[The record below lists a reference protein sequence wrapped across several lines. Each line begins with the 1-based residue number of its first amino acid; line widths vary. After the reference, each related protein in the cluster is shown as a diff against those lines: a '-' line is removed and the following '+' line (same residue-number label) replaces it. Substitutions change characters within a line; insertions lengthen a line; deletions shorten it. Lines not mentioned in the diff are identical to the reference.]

1 MNIMPTGNYYCMKT
15 LARFLLLP
23 ILLLAINTQAAV
35 VLLYHHVSNS
45 TPKSTSISP
54 AAFEAQMD
62 YLAEHDFA
70 VVPLLELTEKLRKG
84 EPLPDKTVAISFDD
98 SYVSVYES
106 AYPRLKKRGW
116 PFTFFVNTDSVG
128 TGKVFVSWE
137 QLREMAKQGVTIANH
152 TSQHNHLPRRKKD
165 ESLVQWR
172 VRIAAEINQA
182 QAKIEQEIG
191 TAPMIMAYPF
201 GEYDVDVQQLAKKLG
216 YVAFGQQSGAL
227 YEQADLQSVPRF
239 PFGGGF
245 TELDDFIMKVNTKPM
260 PIKTVS
266 FYSDKNTKQKNLT
279 VKAGDKPWLVLTLD
293 DTSLLK
299 KINCFATGQGA
310 ITTEV
315 IDNTLWTQAKQ
326 PLKPGRTRYNCTA
339 YAGEKGRFYWYTQQ
353 WLVTD
358 KNGEWTYAD

>member
-1 MNIMPTGNYYCMKT
+1 MKLT
-15 LARFLLLP
+15 RFTNAALATIVLLSGVFL
-23 ILLLAINTQAAV
+23 AGSTQAAV
-35 VLLYHHVSNS
+35 VILYHHVSDS

-54 AAFEAQMD
+54 AHFEAQMD
-62 YLAEHDFA
+62 YLAQNHFN

-98 SYVSVYES
+98 SYASVYES
-106 AYPRLKKRGW
+106 AFPRLKKRGW

-128 TGKVFVSWE
+128 TSTLFVSWD
-137 QLREMAKQGVTIANH
+137 QLREMAKHGVTIANH
-152 TSQHNHLPRRKKD
+152 TTQHNHLPRRKKD
-165 ESLVQWR
+165 ESVVQWR

-191 TAPMIMAYPF
+191 TAPMILAYPF
-201 GEYDVDVQQLAKKLG
+201 GEYDADVQQIANKLG
-216 YVAFGQQSGAL
+216 YIAFGQQSGAL
-227 YEQADLQSVPRF
+227 YEKGDLQSVPRF
-239 PFGGGF
+239 PFGGSF

-260 PIKTVS
+260 PVKGVT
-266 FYSDKNTKQKNLT
+266 FYSDKNTKQKNLI
-279 VKAGDKPWLVLTLD
+279 VKAGDKPWLVLELED
-293 DTSLLK
+293 AALLK

-310 ITTEV
+310 ITTEI
-315 IDNTLWTQAKQ
+315 IDNKLWAQAKQ

-358 KNGEWTYAD
+358 KKGEWTYGD